1 MVDAQWSSLELPT
14 GDDVCVCGGVWRE
27 WPGTTDGSS
36 LEGKEVDEGRA
47 PRGHCA
53 ELVMRGN
60 KKRTLN
66 EYETGKL

>member
-1 MVDAQWSSLELPT
+1 VW
-14 GDDVCVCGGVWRE
+14 GGVWRE